1 MMDIR
6 RICGAILVAMA
17 IVVAVHTVVEPLY
30 YTSTEESPYSPV
42 WAVLGWVMMLP
53 LALGVWFGHIRKK
66 AAESDGTG
74 AITRELVAANVH
86 FYGGLFFGIMF
97 LWNWFAQLM
106 PEFTA
111 IGADTVS
118 LVWIIL
124 DAGLPLL
131 WGAMGVF
138 LLRGGGDRE

>member
-1 MMDIR
+1 MDISR
-6 RICGAILVAMA
+6 VCGAVLLVMA
-17 IVVAVHTVVEPLY
+17 VVVAVHTVVEPLY

-53 LALGVWFGHIRKK
+53 LALGVWFGHVRKR
-66 AAESDGTG
+66 AAERGGDG
-74 AITRELVAANVH
+74 AVTREFVAANVH

-97 LWNWFAQLM
+97 LLNWFAQLM
-106 PEFTA
+106 PGFTA
-111 IGADTVS
+111 IGADTAS
-118 LVWIIL
+118 LSWIIL

-138 LLRGGGDRE
+138 LLRGGGRD